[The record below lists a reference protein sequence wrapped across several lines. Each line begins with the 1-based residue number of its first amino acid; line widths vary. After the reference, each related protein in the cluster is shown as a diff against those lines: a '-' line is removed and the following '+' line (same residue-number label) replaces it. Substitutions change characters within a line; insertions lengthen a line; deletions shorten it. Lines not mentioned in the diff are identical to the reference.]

1 MSRLKAATGASAA
14 VGGAM
19 MVSACFELAS
29 LPEGCVADECLTR
42 PQRDWSDLASSLVFF
57 GFVLMAASGLGMLVL
72 ALRASSGR
80 RRRPVRAAGVV
91 GAAGVGLLVAGV
103 VFAGMGVPGMDNA
116 MPFFVIGGLGL
127 CVLGVVLTAWLVVQ
141 ARVLPLWFGAVLGIA
156 AAMAL
161 GANEQKDSVLLAA
174 PLGAAWALA
183 GVLLLLDAAHAGRSE
198 VVEAS
203 ASQG

>member
-1 MSRLKAATGASAA
+1 MSRLMAATGAGAA

-19 MVSACFELAS
+19 MVGACFELAS

-72 ALRASSGR
+72 ALRASGGR
-80 RRRPVRAAGVV
+80 HRRLVRAAGVV
-91 GAAGVGLLVAGV
+91 GVTGVGLLVAGV
-103 VFAGMGVPGMDNA
+103 VFAGLGVPGMDNA

-127 CVLGVVLTAWLVVQ
+127 CVLGAVLTAWLVVRT
-141 ARVLPLWFGAVLGIA
+141 RVLPLWLGGVLAVA
-156 AAMAL
+156 AAVAL

-183 GVLLLLDAAHAGRSE
+183 GVLLLLEAARVGRSG
-198 VVEAS
+198 VREAP
-203 ASQG
+203 AT